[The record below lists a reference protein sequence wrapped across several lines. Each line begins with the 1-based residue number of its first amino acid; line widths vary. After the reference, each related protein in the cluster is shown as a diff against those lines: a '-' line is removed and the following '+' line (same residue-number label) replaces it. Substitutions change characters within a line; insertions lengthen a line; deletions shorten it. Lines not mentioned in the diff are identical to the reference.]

1 MYVKPHGF
9 VKTLSTS
16 GDSESLTGSDISS
29 PGLTIQTGS
38 TNSESIFVGDN
49 KVSSS
54 HYAWELPAGTCISIS
69 AVDFGWAHAE
79 LRLKDFYIIST
90 TTGDTVSVGWL
101 ERIEN
106 E

>member
-9 VKTLSTS
+9 VITMSTS
-16 GDSESLTGSDISS
+16 GKSHSLTGSEISS

-38 TNSESIFVGDN
+38 TNSQSILVGDN

-69 AVDFGWAHAE
+69 AIDFGMAHAE
-79 LRLKDFYIIST
+79 LKLKDFYVIST